1 MNDRSVLDNSLDK
14 KKDWL
19 EKLHKTLKES
29 QHSTIVFTLQNES
42 DFPSMMREYAPIIT
56 YDRIMELETGNRV
69 MDNIHTFLE
78 TCNIPDS
85 RNGTSY
91 IYECIFL
98 IRKYKDEKYA
108 VTKDIYPEIAKKNR
122 TSAAVVESAIRCCIK
137 QTWEE
142 TREGSEKGMRA
153 LFQKR
158 PSNLVFIRKLCDYI
172 ENEELHFCK

>member
-1 MNDRSVLDNSLDK
+1 MNDRSVFDNSLDK
-14 KKDWL
+14 KRDWL
-19 EKLHKTLKES
+19 EELHRTLEES

-42 DFPSMMREYAPIIT
+42 DFPSMLREYAPIVT
-56 YDRIMELETGNRV
+56 YDRILELGMGNRV
-69 MDNIHTFLE
+69 MEDIHTFLE

-108 VTKDIYPEIAKKNR
+108 VTKDIYPEIAKRNR
-122 TSAAVVESAIRCCIK
+122 TSAAVVESAIRSCIK

-142 TREGSEKGMRA
+142 TREGSEKGMRT

-158 PSNLVFIRKLCDYI
+158 PSNLVFIRKLCEFI
-172 ENEELHFCK
+172 ENGELHFCK

>member
-108 VTKDIYPEIAKKNR
+108 VTKDIYPEIAKRNR

-137 QTWEE
+137 QTWEKPE
-142 TREGSEKGMRA
+142 RE
-153 LFQKR
+153 
-158 PSNLVFIRKLCDYI
+158 VRKACERCFRSVRRI
-172 ENEELHFCK
+172 

>member
-98 IRKYKDEKYA
+98 IRKYK
-108 VTKDIYPEIAKKNR
+108 KK
-122 TSAAVVESAIRCCIK
+122 S
-137 QTWEE
+137 
-142 TREGSEKGMRA
+142 RA
-153 LFQKR
+153 LIFKGFHGLTCR
-158 PSNLVFIRKLCDYI
+158 IYTFFTPF
-172 ENEELHFCK
+172 EEERIGNTN

>member
-108 VTKDIYPEIAKKNR
+108 VTKDIYPEIAKRNR

-172 ENEELHFCK
+172 ENEELYFCK